1 MHILGLG
8 EASTRA
14 KVFEEEN
21 NRLNREENIKD
32 FFLIFF
38 CNFLFFY
45 VLT

>member
-32 FFLIFF
+32 FFF
-38 CNFLFFY
+38 NLFFAIFY
-45 VLT
+45 FFMS